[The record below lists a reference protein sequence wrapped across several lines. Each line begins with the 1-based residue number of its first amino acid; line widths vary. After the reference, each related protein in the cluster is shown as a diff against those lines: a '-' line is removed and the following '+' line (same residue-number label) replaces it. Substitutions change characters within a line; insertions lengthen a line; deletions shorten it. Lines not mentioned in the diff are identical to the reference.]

1 MPNLKLQSFKLIPI
15 LAFALLVNSG
25 TVYAISKCQ
34 DADGKWHYGD
44 NAASA
49 CGDTRIT
56 IIDETG
62 RKIEEIDEP
71 LTLEVINAQ
80 KAEEKRKKLEQKQQA
95 KRELEKKRIL
105 AIYPSEDSVIRAR
118 DDRLK
123 GMDKNIRLQE
133 ELLDSMRYDRKALE
147 TRAAK
152 AKGEEKKKLEAR
164 IKNQQENIDDY
175 YKAITQ
181 LRREREQTAEKYEEI
196 LEEFRELT
204 TE

>member
-1 MPNLKLQSFKLIPI
+1 MPNLKFQSLQLVPI
-15 LAFALLVNSG
+15 LAFTLLVNSG
-25 TVYAISKCQ
+25 TVYAIAKCQ

-44 NAASA
+44 SAATV

-56 IIDETG
+56 IIDKSG

-80 KAEEKRKKLEQKQQA
+80 KAEEKRKELEQKQRT

-105 AIYPSEDSVIRAR
+105 AIYPSEESVIRAR

-133 ELLDSMRYDRKALE
+133 ELLDTMRFDMKGLEARELSVDEKEKEKLE
-147 TRAAK
+147 TR
-152 AKGEEKKKLEAR
+152 
-164 IKNQQENIDDY
+164 IKMQQENMDAY

-181 LRREREQTAEKYEEI
+181 LRREREQTAEKYQEI
-196 LEEFRELT
+196 LIEFRALT
-204 TE
+204 SK